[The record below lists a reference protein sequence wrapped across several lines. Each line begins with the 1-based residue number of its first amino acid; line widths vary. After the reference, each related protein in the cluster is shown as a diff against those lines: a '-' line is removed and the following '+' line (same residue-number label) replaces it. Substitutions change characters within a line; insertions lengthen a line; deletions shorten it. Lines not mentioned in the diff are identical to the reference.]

1 MNKNEKYSKE
11 NYDKIAGNYDETFDG
26 RFTKSYK
33 AIITDLAMP
42 KNGDSVLDVG
52 CGNGSLIAA
61 ISKKADISAFGVDIS
76 PKMIAECQ
84 KNYPD
89 INFKISSGELI
100 PFEDSTFNCVVM
112 CCVLHHLHTPE
123 TFFTEAKRILKPGG
137 TLIVGDPW
145 MPIIAR
151 QVTNFIVAPLLKAGD
166 NKIFTHKRFKLF
178 FTDNGFTI
186 MTIYKKGFKQ
196 IILAES
202 CI

>member
-1 MNKNEKYSKE
+1 MNNNEKHSIE
-11 NYDKIAGNYDETFDG
+11 NYDEIAENYDETFDG
-26 RFTKSYK
+26 KFTKSYK
-33 AIITDLAMP
+33 AIISDLAIP

-61 ISKKADISAFGVDIS
+61 ISKKAVVSAFGIDIS
-76 PKMIAECQ
+76 PKMIEECQ
-84 KNYPD
+84 KRYPD

-100 PFEDSTFNCVVM
+100 PFEDSTFDCVVM

-137 TLIVGDPW
+137 NLIVGDPW

-166 NKIFTHKRFKLF
+166 NKIFTHKRFKSF

-186 MTIYKKGFKQ
+186 KTIYKKGFKQ
-196 IILAES
+196 IILAEK
-202 CI
+202 